1 MTNFNIEIVSD
12 TVCPWYVQA
21 LFPMITTQQNL
32 THNQRCYVGKNKLE
46 KGISLYK
53 SAHPDSKDTFSTTWL
68 PFYLNPAAP
77 TQGVDKRQ
85 YYKSKFGEE
94 RAQMIFER
102 LGAVGKEVG
111 INFSFDGKTGNTR
124 DSHRLIQLG
133 KTKSPQM
140 ETRVVEELFKAY
152 FEDEKDITSHDVL
165 REAGIKAGLDESEVR
180 DWLGTEKGGK
190 EVDKEVRQAQMGS
203 ISGVPNFTIQGK
215 YEIGGAQDPAAFVSI
230 FERIK
235 AIEG

>member
-1 MTNFNIEIVSD
+1 MTNFSIEIVSD
-12 TVCPWYVQA
+12 SVCPW
-21 LFPMITTQQNL
+21 
-32 THNQRCYVGKNKLE
+32 CYVGKNKLE

-77 TQGVDKRQ
+77 REGIDKRQ

-94 RAQMIFER
+94 RTQMIFER
-102 LGAVGKEVG
+102 LAVAGKEVG
-111 INFSFDGKTGNTR
+111 INFSFGGKTGNTR

-140 ETRVVEELFKAY
+140 QTRVVEELFKAY
-152 FEDEKDITSHDVL
+152 FETERDITSHDVL
-165 REAGIKAGLDESEVR
+165 REAGVKAGLGEAEVKE
-180 DWLGTEKGGK
+180 WLGSDKGGK
-190 EVDKEVRQAQMGS
+190 EVDKEVREAQMAN

-215 YEIGGAQDPAAFVSI
+215 YEIGGAQDPAAFVQI